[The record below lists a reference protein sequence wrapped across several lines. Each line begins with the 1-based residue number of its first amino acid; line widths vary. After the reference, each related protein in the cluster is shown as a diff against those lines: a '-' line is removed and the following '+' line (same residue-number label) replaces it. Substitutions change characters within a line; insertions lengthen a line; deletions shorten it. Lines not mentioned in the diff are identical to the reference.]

1 MKALNFFKSSLFIV
15 LAIYF
20 LCLSLVVI
28 SFSGCAPKVE
38 YVTQKCNLPE
48 HKKPKIVRMES
59 NEDVV
64 NYLKEVLKSYDL
76 LLIDYEV
83 CR

>member
-1 MKALNFFKSSLFIV
+1 MKALTFLKSSLFIV
-15 LAIYF
+15 LAIYI
-20 LCLSLVVI
+20 LCLSLIVI
-28 SFSGCAPKVE
+28 SFSGCAHKVE
-38 YVTQKCNLPE
+38 YITQKCNLPE
-48 HKKPKIVRMES
+48 HKKPKIVKMES
-59 NEDVV
+59 NEDVI

>member
-1 MKALNFFKSSLFIV
+1 MKALNFFKSSLFVV
-15 LAIYF
+15 LTIYL
-20 LCLSLVVI
+20 LCLSLIVI
-28 SFSGCAPKVE
+28 SFSGCASKVE

-64 NYLKEVLKSYDL
+64 NYLREVLKSYDL